1 MEIVIREL
9 PNPNL
14 NKIVIALLHD
24 IQELFPEYAP
34 IIRRI
39 YGDYIAD
46 GIDELSK
53 KEFETYLNTEEM
65 EEYTT
70 TQDDKRKDE
79 LEKIAK
85 DRRNEDYF

>member
-24 IQELFPEYAP
+24 IVELFPEYAP

-46 GIDELSK
+46 GIDALSK
-53 KEFETYLNTEEM
+53 KKFETYMAAEEM
-65 EEYTT
+65 DEYTT
-70 TQDDKRKDE
+70 TQDDERKGE
-79 LEKIAK
+79 LGKIGK